1 MAKECR
7 EATVGL
13 LKNMW
18 ATELFVL
25 VYKLVLNHHLAVLQ
39 MILLF
44 YCLTLACWLQNWVSF
59 SIFQHVIFRIN
70 WGRRPQGQLIHEAG
84 KESEERVFKYYLSRG
99 FITISKEATA
109 SITSL
114 KIKKKCIWW
123 NRRISLPFWFKSA
136 LHPLS
141 HESFSNKMVT
151 KCSLLS
157 VQEVIFK

>member
-1 MAKECR
+1 MLSRLFYWYHDIITMAKECR

-114 KIKKKCIWW
+114 KIKKKVHLMKQKNFFAFLIQV
-123 NRRISLPFWFKSA
+123 SPSPPFPW
-136 LHPLS
+136 
-141 HESFSNKMVT
+141 
-151 KCSLLS
+151 
-157 VQEVIFK
+157 IF